1 MLDATYSEYYV
12 ATEVDEAFSYE
23 KTKQG
28 ADDVFR
34 GLYRDEGKATVDFG
48 QGITIPGK
56 VTSGYQYNDDLVSV
70 DPGVAYLEL
79 LDVVCSE
86 ALRLEAA
93 ISTKVPSRIRI
104 EGRVDADVETVTGQR
119 SIGRTFITK
128 AKALVRKVPGFFY
141 TSYRFGADGS
151 NVLVTYN
158 TYRKLM
164 VGTTEYAG
172 VNVTWPEVIPKGR
185 LFVKMAD
192 GSDLFDREVI
202 INNIKTF
209 IRDDFTTVTDTQS
222 LVESTDTATTMIL
235 LFFTIVG
242 LITTILS
249 FSSLLLTFYSNVN
262 DNAWQFGVLRSI
274 GLTVRQLQVAYI
286 YEGLCLVLSSLILG
300 TFVGIVMAI
309 TLSLQFNVFIEL
321 PFVFRFPTV
330 LFVVMAVCSLLSA
343 VIGAYLP
350 SRMLAKQVVAEV
362 IRG

>member
-1 MLDATYSEYYV
+1 MFPPPPRARLRPGRPERRGPLGLGGRGA
-12 ATEVDEAFSYE
+12 AGPDEE
-23 KTKQG
+23 
-28 ADDVFR
+28 R
-34 GLYRDEGKATVDFG
+34 
-48 QGITIPGK
+48 
-56 VTSGYQYNDDLVSV
+56 SV

-192 GSDLFDREVI
+192 GSDLFDR
-202 INNIKTF
+202 
-209 IRDDFTTVTDTQS
+209 
-222 LVESTDTATTMIL
+222 
-235 LFFTIVG
+235 
-242 LITTILS
+242 
-249 FSSLLLTFYSNVN
+249 
-262 DNAWQFGVLRSI
+262 
-274 GLTVRQLQVAYI
+274 
-286 YEGLCLVLSSLILG
+286 
-300 TFVGIVMAI
+300 
-309 TLSLQFNVFIEL
+309 
-321 PFVFRFPTV
+321 
-330 LFVVMAVCSLLSA
+330 
-343 VIGAYLP
+343 
-350 SRMLAKQVVAEV
+350 
-362 IRG
+362 